1 MEMTRAD
8 LNVLM
13 QHAMFDQ
20 ETLERFLDV
29 FTALVHD
36 AQFVAY
42 SHNKYLPA
50 CRRYQDYLRGRTN
63 ADSSLKRARQ
73 LRGQLGGFSK
83 AMYGMQRKTFEDVL
97 KMLIPLPEPLE
108 NLAVDALWS
117 RFVKLER
124 QWLSAARKGV

>member
-1 MEMTRAD
+1 MDMTRTD

-13 QHAMFDQ
+13 QQAMFDH
-20 ETLERFLDV
+20 EMLERFLDV

-42 SHNKYLPA
+42 SHDRYLPA

-73 LRGQLGGFSK
+73 MRGQLGGFSK
-83 AMYGMQRKTFEDVL
+83 AMYGMQRKTFEDVV

-108 NLAVDALWS
+108 DFAVDALWS
-117 RFVKLER
+117 RFANLER
-124 QWLSAARKGV
+124 QWLSAARKGM